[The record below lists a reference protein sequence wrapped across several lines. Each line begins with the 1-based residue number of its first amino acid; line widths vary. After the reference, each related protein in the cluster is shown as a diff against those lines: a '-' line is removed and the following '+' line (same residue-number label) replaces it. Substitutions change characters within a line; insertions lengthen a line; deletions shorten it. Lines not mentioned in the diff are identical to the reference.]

1 MYITNTHTHIQDTL
15 QWAQM
20 FKMKNI
26 PDASLRYLRKCQA
39 RPAYVKALEAV
50 PDIFHGGEEN
60 PIKNSKM

>member
-1 MYITNTHTHIQDTL
+1 
-15 QWAQM
+15 M

-60 PIKNSKM
+60 PIKNSKMYEACRKMCGWGPGT

>member
-1 MYITNTHTHIQDTL
+1 
-15 QWAQM
+15 M

-26 PDASLRYLRKCQA
+26 PDASLQYLRKCQA

-60 PIKNSKM
+60 PIKNSNLKS

>member
-1 MYITNTHTHIQDTL
+1 
-15 QWAQM
+15 M

-26 PDASLRYLRKCQA
+26 PDASLQYLRKCQA